1 MLTLAKIIEE
11 IKDYQKAM
19 GYEYAEMSSDER
31 MQTLRNYSVA
41 LMMEQAELLDEVS
54 WKPWRTYESQVPE
67 PNMSN
72 VAREWVDM
80 LFFLVNQSFCLGLTV
95 QDIEAA
101 FARVLINNRSRI
113 LSGYS
118 HVKTRKRLDANRNK
132 EKTL

>member
-1 MLTLAKIIEE
+1 
-11 IKDYQKAM
+11 
-19 GYEYAEMSSDER
+19 
-31 MQTLRNYSVA
+31 
-41 LMMEQAELLDEVS
+41 
-54 WKPWRTYESQVPE
+54 
-67 PNMSN
+67 MSN